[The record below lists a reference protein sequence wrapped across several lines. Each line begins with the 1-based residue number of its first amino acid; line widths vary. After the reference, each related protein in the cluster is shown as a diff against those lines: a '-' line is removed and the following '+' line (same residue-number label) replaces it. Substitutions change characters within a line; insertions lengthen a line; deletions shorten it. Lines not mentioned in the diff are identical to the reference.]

1 MLYLVVTVT
10 EGIKCILPERI
21 ITIIENTQFSELYE
35 IFTSGQFNNQGIVVY
50 ICQNKVD
57 KWVEVSDSL
66 NSDLKI
72 MEVLEYNHVKFLLL
86 TES

>member
-1 MLYLVVTVT
+1 M
-10 EGIKCILPERI
+10 
-21 ITIIENTQFSELYE
+21 ENIQFLELYE
-35 IFTSGQFNNQGIVVY
+35 IFTSGQFNNQGVVVY
-50 ICQNKVD
+50 VCQNKVN

-72 MEVLEYNHVKFLLL
+72 MELLGYNYVKFSLL